1 MAKAIMKKVVAAV
14 KAVAAKTEKKVKE
27 PKAPR
32 ITAASIVVEILGRK
46 LVPTDDKI
54 IEEVLGKLS
63 DAGVVS
69 KFQKTHL
76 AWYKYQYKQGRFN
89 DGEAQV
95 INQEEKPKAEKPAK
109 AAPAVK
115 TVKKAAKKVAAPAE
129 EEEEA

>member
-1 MAKAIMKKVVAAV
+1 MAKAIVKKVVAAV
-14 KAVAAKTEKKVKE
+14 KTAVKAEKKVKE

-32 ITAASIVVEILGRK
+32 ITAASIVVEILSRK
-46 LVPTDDKI
+46 LVPTDEKI

-63 DAGVVS
+63 DAGVES

-109 AAPAVK
+109 VAAVK
-115 TVKKAAKKVAAPAE
+115 PAAKKAVKKAAPTE